1 MNKIQLKE
9 TIREIITKVLN
20 ENAPAPSKPSTSPG
34 PAVAP
39 GKPGEK
45 PKPRRPLGNPDVKP
59 KPKASMNEDEML
71 NKIVARFK
79 SKKLNE
85 LSGNPY
91 IKAIETDKPI
101 FRYINGKAA
110 RITKDDLK
118 KLYSTFSDNHGTL
131 QSFAEKTGV
140 AIEYAKDIVTAGQ
153 YYTEQDKKAKNNG

>member
-1 MNKIQLKE
+1 MSNIKE
-9 TIREIITKVLN
+9 LLRKMVQEVLAEAETETKPIT
-20 ENAPAPSKPSTSPG
+20 APPTT
-34 PAVAP
+34 AP
-39 GKPGEK
+39 GK

-59 KPKASMNEDEML
+59 NPKAEGLNEDEML

-91 IKAIETDKPI
+91 IKAIETDKPV
-101 FRYINGKAA
+101 FRYINGKAV

-118 KLYSTFSDNHGTL
+118 KLYSTFFDNHGTL